1 VIQVDRADVA
11 DNKVEPSALLAI
23 PVMRRGAPARSFP
36 PVLIVPFPR
45 VSVVIPVLNEGRNI
59 LSVLEAIPADIFE
72 VIVVD
77 GQSTDD
83 TVAIAHAWAAKHGLP
98 LRVVQQP
105 RRGKG
110 DALIHGFAH
119 CGGDVIVTLDGDGST
134 DAAEIPRFIAAL
146 RAGAELAKGSR
157 FAPGGGSAD
166 ITPLRRWG
174 NRVLTML
181 VNRLYRTNFTDLC
194 YGYNAFWRDCLEPL
208 DLVCDGFEIETL
220 LNVRAARRALV
231 VAEVPSVEARRAHGA
246 SNLHPLRDG
255 LRVLRVIVGER
266 LKK

>member
-1 VIQVDRADVA
+1 MIQVGRADVA
-11 DNKVEPSALLAI
+11 DNRVEPSSLLAI
-23 PVMRRGAPARSFP
+23 PLMRRRAPARSFP
-36 PVLIVPFPR
+36 PIVIVPFPR

-59 LSVLEAIPADIFE
+59 CSVLEGIPSDIFE

-83 TVAIAHAWAAKHGLP
+83 TVAIARACAAEYGLP

-119 CGGDVIVTLDGDGST
+119 CGGDIIVTLDGDGST
-134 DAAEIPRFIAAL
+134 DAAEIPRFISAL

-174 NRVLTML
+174 NRVLTAL
-181 VNRLYRTNFTDLC
+181 VNKLYRTDYTDLC
-194 YGYNAFWRDCLEPL
+194 YGYNAFWRDCLAPL
-208 DLVCDGFEIETL
+208 DLTCDGFEVETL

-231 VAEVPSVEARRAHGA
+231 VAEVPSVEARRIHGA

-255 LRVLRVIVGER
+255 LLVLRVIVGER
-266 LKK
+266 LRK